1 MPRSR
6 IAAAVLGVAIGV
18 VLAVVLSVEGGMG
31 SCRHLTVVGWAAISP
46 AAWPRCSAG

>member
-6 IAAAVLGVAIGV
+6 IAAAVLGVVIG
-18 VLAVVLSVEGGMG
+18 VVLSVEGATG
-31 SCRHLTVVGWAAISP
+31 SYRHLTVVGWAAISP